1 MQPLTGSRAALRLM
15 RPQDHDSGM
24 ATPRVRATVKTA
36 AAPSRALDLCGCP
49 RNALWV
55 VLVNTHTS
63 KSQEFGRNSVA
74 FSLAMS
80 VCATPVLQP

>member
-1 MQPLTGSRAALRLM
+1 MTVAWPHHACVPLSKRRQH
-15 RPQDHDSGM
+15 RP
-24 ATPRVRATVKTA
+24 
-36 AAPSRALDLCGCP
+36 PSRALDLCGCP